1 MEQRALDGPFVFCYN
16 STMMSRLDQI
26 EWRKTQKRLQD
37 DIMNCP
43 LAARKDL
50 LKMWNNLE
58 SIATE
63 VSKLEVT
70 ERRTMGSSG
79 LKANEKLAEL
89 KKQINYI
96 DKMITI
102 ARLSF

>member
-1 MEQRALDGPFVFCYN
+1 
-16 STMMSRLDQI
+16 MSRLDRI
-26 EWRKTQKRLQD
+26 EWRKTQKRLLQ
-37 DIMNCP
+37 DIMSCP

-58 SIATE
+58 PLASEISKME
-63 VSKLEVT
+63 VV
-70 ERRTMGSSG
+70 ERRTMGSTG
-79 LKANEKLAEL
+79 RAANDKLAEL
-89 KKQINYI
+89 EKQIKYI

>member
-1 MEQRALDGPFVFCYN
+1 
-16 STMMSRLDQI
+16 MMSRLDQI
-26 EWRKTQKRLQD
+26 QWHSTQQRLLKE
-37 DIMNCP
+37 IMSCP

-50 LKMWNNLE
+50 LKMWNNLQP
-58 SIATE
+58 IATE
-63 VSKLEVT
+63 LSKLEVT

-79 LKANEKLAEL
+79 LKGNEKLAEL
-89 KKQINYI
+89 EKQIKYI

>member
-1 MEQRALDGPFVFCYN
+1 MSAV
-16 STMMSRLDQI
+16 SRLDQI
-26 EWRKTQKRLQD
+26 EWRKTQKRLQQ
-37 DIMNCP
+37 DIMSCP
-43 LAARKDL
+43 IASRKDL

-63 VSKLEVT
+63 VSKLEVI

-89 KKQINYI
+89 EKQINYI

>member
-1 MEQRALDGPFVFCYN
+1 MSAV
-16 STMMSRLDQI
+16 SRLDQI
-26 EWRKTQKRLQD
+26 EWRKTQQRLQQ
-37 DIMNCP
+37 DIMRCP
-43 LAARKDL
+43 IGARKDL

-58 SIATE
+58 PLAAE
-63 VSKLEVT
+63 VSKLEVI

-89 KKQINYI
+89 EKQIKYI